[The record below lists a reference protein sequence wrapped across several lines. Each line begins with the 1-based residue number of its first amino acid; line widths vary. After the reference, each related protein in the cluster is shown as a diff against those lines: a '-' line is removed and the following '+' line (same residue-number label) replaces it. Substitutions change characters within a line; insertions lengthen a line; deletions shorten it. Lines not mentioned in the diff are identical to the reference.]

1 MRYENDQNTYVNNVI
16 MQRQHRVIHTS
27 AIHIGHNILTLQT
40 RGASI
45 VKTMYLHILIKNI
58 LALKNSAYILKTTVQ
73 ISEDKLFG

>member
-1 MRYENDQNTYVNNVI
+1 MRYENDQNTCVDNVI

-45 VKTMYLHILIKNI
+45 M
-58 LALKNSAYILKTTVQ
+58 
-73 ISEDKLFG
+73 